1 MAEYPQGQLGSP
13 TNAWVKQ
20 ALVAIKKVM
29 AGAQN
34 LRPPLLILQ
43 AEADRVVDNQAQE
56 RFFCDR
62 AGKCEL
68 QVIPEARHEIL
79 VESPELREM
88 AVKAML
94 DFFERV
100 CGD

>member
-1 MAEYPQGQLGSP
+1 
-13 TNAWVKQ
+13 
-20 ALVAIKKVM
+20 M
-29 AGAQN
+29 AGAES
-34 LRPPLLILQ
+34 LLAPLLILQ
-43 AEADRVVDNQAQE
+43 AGADRVVDNPAQE
-56 RFFCDR
+56 RFFCGR
-62 AGKCEL
+62 AGNCKL

-94 DFFERV
+94 DFFAQS